1 MRVDLRGRV
10 GSGAWGLLLAIG
22 ALGDARAVSAQGAG
36 VAVSGRLTILEKN
49 RKPAKDLGA
58 AVIWL
63 EGPALGPAAR
73 TDLRDVAIDDKV
85 YVPRV
90 LVVPVGATVRF
101 PNHDPFRHN
110 VFSVSEPNQFDL
122 GLYGRGEAKT
132 WTFAHAGLVRVFCN
146 VHPRMVA
153 YVHVMATH
161 HYAQP
166 GADGTFAVRDV
177 RPGRYVLHAW
187 HERVAAEA
195 VQEVDVGAAGVTD
208 LQLTLDARGYKWQQ
222 HPDKFGGNYS
232 GGGRERY

>member
-1 MRVDLRGRV
+1 MDIRSRFSLGLVL
-10 GSGAWGLLLAIG
+10 AALTLWGLQPAT
-22 ALGDARAVSAQGAG
+22 AQGVRA
-36 VAVSGRLTILEKN
+36 AGRLTILEKN
-49 RKPAKDLGA
+49 KKPAKDLGA

-63 EGPALGPAAR
+63 EGPGPGGR
-73 TDLRDVAIDDKV
+73 PGTFEVAIDDKL

-90 LVVPVGATVRF
+90 LVIPMRSTVRF

-132 WTFAHAGLVRVFCN
+132 WTFAHPGLVRVFCN
-146 VHPRMVA
+146 VHPRMVS

-166 GADGTFAVRDV
+166 AADGTFVVEDV
-177 RPGRYVLHAW
+177 EPGRYTLHAW
-187 HERVAAEA
+187 HERVAAET
-195 VQEVDVGAAGVTD
+195 VQEVVVGAAGVVD
-208 LQLTLDARGYKWQQ
+208 LQVTLDARGYKWQQ
-222 HPDKFGGNYS
+222 HRDKFGGDYS

>member
-1 MRVDLRGRV
+1 M
-10 GSGAWGLLLAIG
+10 
-22 ALGDARAVSAQGAG
+22 
-36 VAVSGRLTILEKN
+36 SGRLTILEKN
-49 RKPAKDLGA
+49 KKPAKDLGD

-63 EGPALGPAAR
+63 EGPGSAGRTGALE
-73 TDLRDVAIDDKV
+73 VAIDDKV

-122 GLYGRGEAKT
+122 GLYGRGEAKS
-132 WTFAHAGLVRVFCN
+132 WTFVHPGLVRVFCN
-146 VHPRMVA
+146 VHPRMVS

-166 GADGTFAVRDV
+166 AADGSFTVRDV
-177 RPGRYVLHAW
+177 EPGRYVLHAW
-187 HERVAAEA
+187 HERVAAEV
-195 VQEVDVGAAGVTD
+195 VQDLVVDAAGVAD
-208 LQLTLDARGYKWQQ
+208 VQLTLDARGYKWQP
-222 HPDKFGGNYS
+222 HKDKNGGDYS